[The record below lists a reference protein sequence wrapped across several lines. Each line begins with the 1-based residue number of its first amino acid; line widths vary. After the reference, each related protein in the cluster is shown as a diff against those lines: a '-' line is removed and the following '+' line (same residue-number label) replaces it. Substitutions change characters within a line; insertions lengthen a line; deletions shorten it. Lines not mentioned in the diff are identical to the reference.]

1 MEFVKSLTAEVEFS
15 TLNGGRIIY
24 AVFVAYKSKKKTVV
38 LRFANFTPF
47 EKTCFVTSLKKQ
59 CHIFEITRN
68 PSFLRRKIYKSL

>member
-1 MEFVKSLTAEVEFS
+1 MEFVKSLMAEVEFS
-15 TLNGGRIIY
+15 TLKGGRIIFT
-24 AVFVAYKSKKKTVV
+24 VFVAYKSKENCGVKVYK
-38 LRFANFTPF
+38 FTPF